1 MYLFFIPHYRS
12 KIVIEAIIIL
22 LCNILDGNGTCI
34 LDLFK
39 LILTSFF
46 GFFDLAS
53 SAVLAS
59 SPTIILIIKCI
70 QLVLCVPGYRYM
82 SQGDECVN
90 VFSVYMCVY
99 TVQIGVFRQVF
110 SNPQLF
116 NSLISPTNS
125 LFMYVC
131 VWTCKCLMSV
141 GVSITIPRY

>member
-22 LCNILDGNGTCI
+22 LCNILDGNGSCI

-59 SPTIILIIKCI
+59 SPTIILIIKCT
-70 QLVLCVPGYRYM
+70 QFVLCVPGYRYM
-82 SQGDECVN
+82 SQGDERVN
-90 VFSVYMCVY
+90 VFSIHVCLHCADRCV
-99 TVQIGVFRQVF
+99 
-110 SNPQLF
+110 
-116 NSLISPTNS
+116 
-125 LFMYVC
+125 
-131 VWTCKCLMSV
+131 
-141 GVSITIPRY
+141 